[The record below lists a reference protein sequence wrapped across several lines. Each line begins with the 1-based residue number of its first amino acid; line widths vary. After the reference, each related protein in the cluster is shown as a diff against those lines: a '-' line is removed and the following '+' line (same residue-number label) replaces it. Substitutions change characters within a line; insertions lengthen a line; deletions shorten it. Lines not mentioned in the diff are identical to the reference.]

1 MSNIYL
7 LNQKRARDN
16 EEINITEQTDSNITK
31 YKENTLML
39 NKDLNFIKRYKS
51 WLIESTSND
60 VN

>member
-39 NKDLNFIKRYKS
+39 NKDLNFINLYNSYLIKS
-51 WLIESTSND
+51 SSII
-60 VN
+60 